1 MSVLLTSKL
10 RSVPKKIFQNLAV
23 QTFYWLFFACW
34 TLGYAAVL
42 YWYAG
47 YPLMLSAEDSLIH
60 NLPIALT
67 GILVSF
73 MLGYFL
79 PGRSNY
85 FYVVVNTLVLTAL
98 NAWISYWFSQLLLE
112 STPALWA
119 QYLESVP
126 YRTGIT
132 LLILGS
138 ITLNSL
144 LWYHM
149 QEQQSLIQ
157 RSRDGEQMAREAE
170 LFKLR
175 QQLQP
180 HFLFNSLNSINAL
193 ISIDPSEARDMVIK
207 LSNFLRGT
215 IKKDEQA
222 LVKLE
227 EEWQNLMLYLD
238 IERVRFGHRLQLKD
252 ALHESAA
259 GSMLPPLLLQPIVEN
274 AVKYGV
280 YGTTGDVLITVAAEV
295 KDHYLEITISNPFD
309 ATAQLTERGTGFGL
323 KSIERRLF
331 LLYASQSLL
340 QTRTE
345 ENTFVTTLKIPQAH
359 V

>member
-1 MSVLLTSKL
+1 M
-10 RSVPKKIFQNLAV
+10 PKKIFQNLAV
-23 QTFYWLFFACW
+23 QKFYWLFFACW
-34 TLGYAAVL
+34 ILAYAAVL
-42 YWYAG
+42 IKFGG
-47 YPLMLSAEDSLIH
+47 YPMMLGLEESMIH

-79 PGRSNY
+79 PGRADY
-85 FYVVVNTLVLTAL
+85 FYVVLETLALTAL
-98 NAWISYWFSQLLLE
+98 NAWISYILTEWLLE
-112 STPALWA
+112 KSTPALWDN
-119 QYLESVP
+119 YLGTIP
-126 YRTGIT
+126 YRTGLT

-138 ITLNSL
+138 IILNSI

-149 QEQQSLIQ
+149 QEQQELVK
-157 RSRDGEQMAREAE
+157 RGRDGEQMAREAE

-193 ISIDPSEARDMVIK
+193 ISIDPSEAREMVIK
-207 LSNFLRGT
+207 LSSFLRGT

-222 LVKLE
+222 VVKLE
-227 EEWQNLMLYLD
+227 EEWQNLMLYLE
-238 IERVRFGHRLQLKD
+238 IERVRFGHRLQLKHD
-252 ALHESAA
+252 LQESAA

-280 YGTTGDVLITVAAEV
+280 YGTTGEVLITVQAEV
-295 KDHYLEITISNPFD
+295 KEQYLEITITNPFD

-331 LLYASQSLL
+331 LLYASNNLL
-340 QTRTE
+340 QTSAE
-345 ENTFVTTLKIPQAH
+345 KNTFTTTLKIPQAH